1 MGGIPGPFSRMRGAL
16 PSSLM
21 APPPVQGVYNHL
33 AQPASMLSAPS
44 APQPFA
50 AEYTQS
56 ALLSPIQPASSAL
69 QPTTPRGI
77 AAQSQASAAA
87 DKTFA
92 GLSPQAMQNIGMHS
106 AAAGALVG
114 VIGVIGQSIAGK
126 ENLKAQARTIQ
137 HEAFLANLN
146 ARAKER
152 EVSAAKDQG
161 RLNIAQVS
169 SQAGQIKGKQDTNA
183 AARGVVIR
191 EGSAGEVT
199 ATTDIAKEVEMLAIN
214 RSSIERSLAIGR
226 QALSLRGGSLLDRIS
241 AGNLRRSASNIQP
254 GISGGAQFISSMGQ
268 FAGQYANYRKSIN

>member
-1 MGGIPGPFSRMRGAL
+1 
-16 PSSLM
+16 
-21 APPPVQGVYNHL
+21 
-33 AQPASMLSAPS
+33 
-44 APQPFA
+44 
-50 AEYTQS
+50 
-56 ALLSPIQPASSAL
+56 
-69 QPTTPRGI
+69 
-77 AAQSQASAAA
+77 
-87 DKTFA
+87 
-92 GLSPQAMQNIGMHS
+92 MQNIGMHS
-106 AAAGALVG
+106 AAAGAIVG

-152 EVSAAKDQG
+152 EESAAKDQG
-161 RLNIAQVS
+161 RLEIAQVT
-169 SQAGQIKGKQDTNA
+169 SQAGQIKAKQETSAGARA
-183 AARGVVIR
+183 AALTAHGVVIG